1 MLAWLAQL
9 LEEAGGPAL
18 FGYSTTRGVSAFITA
33 FLVGLACGRPII
45 HLLYRKGMRSKER
58 TYGDI
63 NTESKSGTP
72 VMGGFILLAAGLG
85 SVLLWCDLGNTRIQV
100 LLAACLWFAGIGFL
114 DDYAKVKHGG
124 ADAGMSRAAKY
135 LSQIGFGV
143 LLGLYIVHPLVTPFV
158 NDSAGLLHL
167 PFFKDPVLDIGWIYV
182 PFTVVVIIYSA
193 NAVNFADGLDG
204 LAVVPSLFVLL
215 VFGVFAFV
223 LGNATLSE
231 YLFFPYTEGA
241 GEVMVFCAALVG
253 ACLAFL
259 WFNAHPAEVFM
270 GDTGSLMLGGAFGT
284 VCLVLKQ
291 EAMLLIVGGVFLAEI
306 LSTLIQERFGLAK
319 GKRIFFRAPLH
330 HTYQHRG
337 MSETK
342 IAVRFWIVSAIL
354 AAIALATLK
363 IR

>member
-9 LEEAGGPAL
+9 LEDAGGPAL
-18 FGYSTTRGVSAFITA
+18 FRYSTSRGVFAFVTA
-33 FLVGLACGRPII
+33 FAVGLVCGRPII

-63 NTESKSGTP
+63 NTESKAGTP

-85 SVLLWCDLGNTRIQV
+85 SVLLWCDLTNPRIQL
-100 LLAACLWFAGIGFL
+100 LLAACLWFAAVGFL
-114 DDYAKVKHGG
+114 DDRAKVKHGG
-124 ADAGMSRAAKY
+124 ADAGMSRLAKY
-135 LSQIGFGV
+135 LSQVAFGAAV
-143 LLGLYIVHPLVTPFV
+143 GLFVIHPALTPF
-158 NDSAGLLHL
+158 DPDLAGMLYL
-167 PFFKDPVLDIGWIYV
+167 PFFKEPVLDIGWVYV
-182 PFTVVVIIYSA
+182 PFAVVVIIYSA

-223 LGNATLSE
+223 LGNATLAG
-231 YLFFPYTEGA
+231 YLFYPYTAGA

-284 VCLVLKQ
+284 ACLVLKQ
-291 EAMLLIVGGVFLAEI
+291 EAMLLIVGGIFLAEI
-306 LSTLIQERFGLAK
+306 LSTLVQERFGLAR

-354 AAIALATLK
+354 AAIALSTMK